1 MLDSPVPIICGLN
14 ESMTFVIQNEYH
26 KSEENLL
33 IVFLDQ
39 NAIYMKESLAQEI
52 SSSIPVF
59 ASFKNRL
66 KSLYDILNPLPSK
79 NFQNLKKTKKNQYA
93 YKIPDLN
100 EKTSTKKLNYTPT
113 NKEMYACEE
122 IFKGLKTVLESHI
135 IKKIPQQPPFIEND
149 RNVSIFC

>member
-1 MLDSPVPIICGLN
+1 MLESPVPIICGLN
-14 ESMTFVIQNEYH
+14 ESMAFVVQNEYH
-26 KSEENLL
+26 KSEEEKLL

-39 NAIYMKESLAQEI
+39 NIIYMKEKLAKEI
-52 SSSIPVF
+52 SSSIPIF
-59 ASFKNRL
+59 GNFKNRL

-79 NFQNLKKTKKNQYA
+79 NFQNIKKTKKNQYS

-100 EKTSTKKLNYTPT
+100 EKTSPKKLNYTPT

-122 IFKGLKTVLESHI
+122 IFKGLKNVIENHI

-149 RNVSIFC
+149 RNVR